1 MLRPSAALTML
12 ACACA
17 LAIPAAAVAQD
28 SPAEIPDIAVSEPQA
43 VTTGPSYGIARASST
58 PELWAT
64 VNICD
69 TKAAPDAMGVR
80 ASMPGNGTRQK
91 MYMRFTAQYWSRAL
105 QDWAPVAGSGT
116 SPWVFAGSA
125 EYARRQAGWTF
136 EFAAPPAGITFTMRA
151 NVEYQWRAPE
161 QPEKRALQDG
171 KRGDGKRGDGKRD
184 SKGGE
189 RKGGKRDSKGG
200 KRDGKRRKAG
210 KRRYRHFDLKSGA
223 SRVVRTV
230 TRTTETGID
239 GVHGG
244 DPAGTSKAMCL
255 IY

>member
-1 MLRPSAALTML
+1 ML

-17 LAIPAAAVAQD
+17 LAAPASAVAQD
-28 SPAEIPDIAVSEPQA
+28 PPSEIPDIAVSEAQA
-43 VTTGPSYGIARASST
+43 VTTGPSYAIAAASDT

-69 TKAAPDAMGVR
+69 TAKAPDSMGVR
-80 ASMPGNGTRQK
+80 ASMPGNGTRQR
-91 MYMRFTAQYWSRAL
+91 MYMRFSAEYWSRSRQA
-105 QDWAPVAGSGT
+105 WTPVAGSGV

-136 EFAAPPAGITFTMRA
+136 HFAAPPAGVTFTMRA
-151 NVEYQWRAPE
+151 NVEFEWRWSKDQVARRM
-161 QPEKRALQDG
+161 KRHRSLAKHRRHQA
-171 KRGDGKRGDGKRD
+171 KRH
-184 SKGGE
+184 S
-189 RKGGKRDSKGG
+189 
-200 KRDGKRRKAG
+200 
-210 KRRYRHFDLKSGA
+210 RYRKRLRRFDLRGKPA
-223 SRVVRTV
+223 SHAGVVRAV
-230 TRTTETGID
+230 ARTTETGIE